1 MYELYVLEATA
12 DYKLRDISRRIY
24 ALQDWERRGPGE
36 TLRRPFNVPP
46 PFLLASRTQGELHVV
61 NCRAAAAAR
70 AITTR
75 EMANTFA

>member
-1 MYELYVLEATA
+1 MNFMYWKLPRITNCATLVA
-12 DYKLRDISRRIY
+12 GFMHCKTGKGAARAKLCAARLTYRHR
-24 ALQDWERRGPGE
+24 
-36 TLRRPFNVPP
+36 
-46 PFLLASRTQGELHVV
+46 FLLASRTQGELHVV